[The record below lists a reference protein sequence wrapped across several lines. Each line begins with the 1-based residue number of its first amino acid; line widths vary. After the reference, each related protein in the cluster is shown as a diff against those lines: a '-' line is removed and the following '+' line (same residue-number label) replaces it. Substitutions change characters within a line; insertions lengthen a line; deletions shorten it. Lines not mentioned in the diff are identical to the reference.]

1 MSQQPWHDPR
11 SILITGA
18 SSGIGAALAR
28 AYARAD
34 VTLFLGGRDMERLE
48 GVARD
53 CREAGARAEIRA
65 LDVTDTE
72 AMRAWLLDSDAD
84 TPLDL
89 VIANAGT
96 SAGSG
101 GAGESE
107 AQARR
112 IFAVNVDGAMNT
124 VLPILPV
131 MVTRGR
137 GQVALVASLAGFRGF
152 PGAPAYCASKA
163 TLRVWGEG
171 LRGLM
176 VHRGVGV
183 SVICPGFVKTPMSD
197 GNPYPMP
204 MLMEAD
210 KAAAII
216 VKGLARNRGRIAF
229 PWPLTWLVYAI
240 TALPVS
246 LTDLMMKHLPRKPAD
261 EA

>member
-1 MSQQPWHDPR
+1 MSQQPWQNPR

-28 AYARAD
+28 AYAGPG
-34 VTLFLGGRDMERLE
+34 VTLFLGGRDRERLE
-48 GVARD
+48 AVAQTCRD
-53 CREAGARAEIRA
+53 CGAQAHSRT
-65 LDVTDTE
+65 LDVNDAE
-72 AMRAWLLDSDAD
+72 AMRAWLHEAD
-84 TPLDL
+84 GQAPLDL
-89 VIANAGT
+89 VVANAGT

-101 GAGESE
+101 GTGESE
-107 AQARR
+107 TQARR

-124 VLPILPV
+124 VLPILPA
-131 MVTRGR
+131 MTARGR
-137 GQVALVASLAGFRGF
+137 GQIALVASLAGFRGF

-171 LRGLM
+171 LRGLLAPN
-176 VHRGVGV
+176 GIGV
-183 SVICPGFVKTPMSD
+183 SVVCPGFVRTPMSD

-240 TALPVS
+240 TALPVR
-246 LTDLMMKHLPRKPAD
+246 LTDLAMGRLPHKPAD
-261 EA
+261 SD